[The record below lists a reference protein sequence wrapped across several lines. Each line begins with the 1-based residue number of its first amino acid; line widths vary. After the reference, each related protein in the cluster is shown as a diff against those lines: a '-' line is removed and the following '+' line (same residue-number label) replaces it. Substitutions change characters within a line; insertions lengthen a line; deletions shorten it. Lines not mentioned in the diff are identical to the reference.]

1 MALNDH
7 QALSAGSPDKAAQNQ
22 GKIPWSSPFPP
33 RAIQHKAVTH
43 TWFGFWKLFCHINEK
58 FCPNST
64 QFSLRLGLNSSQR
77 VSVHRYTLVSNSH
90 ISSWPNSTA
99 RYLAVPLWALL
110 EGLACRWTPEYL
122 DKALQQVW
130 SQHGLNRTSYSAF
143 ETRNLTTGCRRE
155 PLKTLLRPII
165 HYKGTWQGGRFLRQV
180 LNDINEG
187 GRVASACHHQVAR
200 GIVDS
205 IIKQFVVIH

>member
-1 MALNDH
+1 MKFSIPTSCHPAQGRHTH
-7 QALSAGSPDKAAQNQ
+7 QVWVL
-22 GKIPWSSPFPP
+22 
-33 RAIQHKAVTH
+33 
-43 TWFGFWKLFCHINEK
+43 LCHNSEK

-64 QFSLRLGLNSSQR
+64 QFSLRLGLSSSQHI
-77 VSVHRYTLVSNSH
+77 SVHRYTLVSNSH
-90 ISSWPNSTA
+90 ISSWPSSTA

-110 EGLACRWTPEYL
+110 EGLTCRWTPEYL

-130 SQHGLNRTSYSAF
+130 SQHGLNRTSYSAC

-155 PLKTLLRPII
+155 PLKTAQNHYLLLMNVA
-165 HYKGTWQGGRFLRQV
+165 GWQISQTGPKWHQWTRQSGFC
-180 LNDINEG
+180 LP
-187 GRVASACHHQVAR
+187 SPSSS